1 MDIAKLA
8 LTNEE
13 DGTMPEKLHRAL
25 INLGLRAEI
34 RQNMTVSSLT
44 GLLSVG
50 RPVIVLIQAW
60 KDEDDPTSYEYD
72 F

>member
-8 LTNEE
+8 LTNED

-34 RQNMTVSSLT
+34 R
-44 GLLSVG
+44 
-50 RPVIVLIQAW
+50 
-60 KDEDDPTSYEYD
+60 
-72 F
+72 